1 MKPPEKK
8 IPEGSIPS
16 PWETWMTMG
25 IQWQYKPTNEEYKSD
40 TVIINKL
47 IEIRAKGRN
56 FTECWA

>member
-1 MKPPEKK
+1 
-8 IPEGSIPS
+8 
-16 PWETWMTMG
+16 MTMG